1 MVVHSGNLET
11 ERLEAGRYRIQR
23 HYLKNKRGKEG
34 REWGRKSDKEEKK
47 SAFRKRR
54 LSKSH
59 FVAENEGSL

>member
-34 REWGRKSDKEEKK
+34 REWGRKSDKEEEK
-47 SAFRKRR
+47 SAFK
-54 LSKSH
+54 KKKTK
-59 FVAENEGSL
+59 